1 MSSNFDTGNI
11 ELEKISGNR
20 VDVRIRKDVFTKFT
34 DNKAHSQWFHFKIS
48 NLKSVQDQDV
58 IVAITNAGEC
68 SYPSAFEGYWV
79 CASSSPSY
87 KGDWFRL
94 ETKFVERKSLE
105 FKIPS
110 GSPNTLWIAYFT
122 PYTIQDHQT
131 LIGRMQTNPLVRSC
145 FSLGHTLQG
154 RDMDLIQIGNGKNK
168 VWLIGRQH
176 PGETQP
182 SFWMEG
188 VLDRLTSK
196 SDPVASKLRTSCTFY
211 VVPLMCPDGAAL
223 GHLRTNAS
231 GANLNREWDS
241 LKDKDTGKIRYEAP
255 TLERSPEVYYVLKEM
270 DRIGVDMALDVHGD
284 EELPHVFLA
293 GGQGAKVWG
302 PRLEM
307 LFSALAINYSKSC
320 PDFGQLEF
328 GYGNDA
334 SRMTRYNVASS
345 QLTQRFD
352 CLAATLEMPYKD
364 SFAWPDPARGF
375 TACRCNRLGAA
386 FLDALAPLIP
396 ILRVSKEK
404 VKEATGDMFVKG
416 TPAFAKEGYKAPV
429 HKELKWRE

>member
-1 MSSNFDTGNI
+1 MD
-11 ELEKISGNR
+11 
-20 VDVRIRKDVFTKFT
+20 
-34 DNKAHSQWFHFKIS
+34 
-48 NLKSVQDQDV
+48 
-58 IVAITNAGEC
+58 
-68 SYPSAFEGYWV
+68 
-79 CASSSPSY
+79 
-87 KGDWFRL
+87 
-94 ETKFVERKSLE
+94 
-105 FKIPS
+105 
-110 GSPNTLWIAYFT
+110 
-122 PYTIQDHQT
+122 
-131 LIGRMQTNPLVRSC
+131 
-145 FSLGHTLQG
+145 G
-154 RDMDLIQIGNGKNK
+154 RDIDLIQIGNGKNK

-196 SDPVASKLRTSCTFY
+196 SDPVASELRKSCTFY
-211 VVPLMCPDGAAL
+211 VVPLMCPDGAVRVVRATFSCFNYVTRISCARRSIIRIQAR

-241 LKDKDTGKIRYEAP
+241 LKDKETGKIRYEAP
-255 TLERSPEVYYVLKEM
+255 TLERSPEVYYVLREM
-270 DRIGVDMALDVHGD
+270 DRIGVDMAMDVHGD

-293 GGQGAKVWG
+293 GGQGTKVWG

-307 LFSALAINYSKSC
+307 LFSALAINYSKAC
-320 PDFGQLEF
+320 PDFGELQF
-328 GYGNDA
+328 GYGNDSA
-334 SRMTRYNVASS
+334 RMTRYNVASS

-375 TACRCNRLGAA
+375 TASRCNRLGAA

-396 ILRVSKEK
+396 ILRVSKEN
-404 VKEATGDMFVKG
+404 VLEATGDMFAKG

-429 HKELKWRE
+429 HKELKWRN